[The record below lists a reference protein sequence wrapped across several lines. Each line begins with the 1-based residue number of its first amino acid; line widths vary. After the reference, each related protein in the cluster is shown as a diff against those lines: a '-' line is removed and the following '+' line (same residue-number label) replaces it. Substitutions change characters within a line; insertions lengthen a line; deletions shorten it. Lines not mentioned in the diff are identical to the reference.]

1 MPRSGPAAAAQ
12 TEKTMSKDRNDKTRR
27 QFLAT
32 STVLG
37 AAGALWSA
45 LPFTGQAGSAYA
57 TSQGGSMSADLILF
71 NGKLHTVDREKP
83 TATAVAIKGG
93 RFIAVGS
100 DAEAM
105 AHKGTTTQIIDLKQR
120 TVIPGLNDSHLHLI
134 RGGLNYN
141 LELRW
146 EGVPSV
152 ADALRMLK
160 DQAAR
165 TPTPQWVRVV
175 GGWNEFQFAEKR
187 MPTLEE
193 INQAAPDTP
202 VFLLHLYDRALLNR
216 AALNAVGYTK
226 ETPNPPGGEI
236 QRDKFGNPTGM
247 LIARPNAMILYAT
260 LAKGPKLPLEYQV
273 NSTRQFMR
281 ELNRLGLTS
290 AIDAGGGYQN
300 YPDDYQVIQEL
311 ADNNQLTV
319 RIAYNL
325 FTQKPKEELADFK
338 NWTSSVK
345 LHGGN
350 DFFRHNGAGEM
361 LVFSAADFEDFL
373 EPRPDLPQTMEQEL
387 EPVVRHLVEQRWP
400 FRLHATYN
408 ESISRML
415 DVFEKV
421 NRDIPFNGLPW
432 FFDHAE
438 TITPQNIER
447 VRALGGGIAIQDRM
461 AFQGEYFVDRYG
473 AKAAEQ
479 TPPIKR
485 MLDMGV
491 PVGAGTD
498 ATRVSSYNPWTSL
511 YWLVSGKTVGGM
523 ALYPQGLS
531 RETALQLFTQGSAW
545 FSSEQGKKGQIKV
558 GQLADLAAL
567 SLDFFSVDEEAI
579 KGIESVLTIVD
590 GKVVYGAAEF
600 DKLGPPQVPVLPE
613 WSPVTKVPGHWRVGT
628 PSLAAVAHQCVG
640 PCGVHAHSHE
650 KARHST
656 VPVNDFQGFWGALGC
671 SCFAF

>member
-1 MPRSGPAAAAQ
+1 
-12 TEKTMSKDRNDKTRR
+12 
-27 QFLAT
+27 
-32 STVLG
+32 
-37 AAGALWSA
+37 
-45 LPFTGQAGSAYA
+45 
-57 TSQGGSMSADLILF
+57 MSADLILF
-71 NGKLHTVDREKP
+71 NGQFHTVDREKP
-83 TATAVAIKGG
+83 LASAVAIKDG
-93 RFIAVGS
+93 RFVAVGN

-105 AHKGTTTQIIDLKQR
+105 ALKGSATQVVDMKGR
-120 TVIPGLNDSHLHLI
+120 CVIPGLNDSHLHLI

-146 EGVPSV
+146 EGVPSL

-160 DQAAR
+160 DQADR

-202 VFLLHLYDRALLNR
+202 VFILHLYDRALLNR
-216 AALNAVGYTK
+216 AALRVAGYTRD
-226 ETPNPPGGEI
+226 TPNPPGGEI
-236 QRDKFGNPTGM
+236 VRDSNGNPTGM
-247 LIARPNAMILYAT
+247 LVARPNAMILYST

-290 AIDAGGGYQN
+290 AIDAGGGFQN
-300 YPDDYQVIQEL
+300 YPDDYQVIEQL
-311 ADNNQLTV
+311 AKDDQLTV

-325 FTQKPKEELADFK
+325 FTQKPKEELTDFQ
-338 NWTSSVK
+338 NWTGSVK
-345 LHGGN
+345 LHQGD
-350 DFFRHNGAGEM
+350 DFLRHNGAGEM

-421 NRDIPFNGLPW
+421 NSDIPFNGLPW

-447 VRALGGGIAIQDRM
+447 VKALGGGIAIQDRM

-473 AKAAEQ
+473 KQAAEA

-485 MLDMGV
+485 MLAEGV

-511 YWLVSGKTVGGM
+511 YWMVSGRTVGGL
-523 ALYPQGLS
+523 ALYEEGLPRS
-531 RETALQLFTQGSAW
+531 TALELFTHGSAW
-545 FSSEQGKKGQIKV
+545 FSSEQGKKGQIRV

-567 SLDFFSVDEEAI
+567 SADFFSVEEEAI
-579 KGIESVLTIVD
+579 KWIESVMTVVGGKIV
-590 GKVVYGAAEF
+590 YAAGDFE
-600 DKLGPPQVPVLPE
+600 DLGPRSIPVLPD
-613 WSPVTKVPGHWRVGT
+613 WSPVVKVPGHWRPNSPLQAQV
-628 PSLAAVAHQCVG
+628 HQCSG
-640 PCGVHAHSHE
+640 PCAVHTHSHE
-650 KARHST
+650 KARMSNA
-656 VPVNDFQGFWGALGC
+656 PVSDFAGFWGAFGC

>member
-1 MPRSGPAAAAQ
+1 
-12 TEKTMSKDRNDKTRR
+12 
-27 QFLAT
+27 
-32 STVLG
+32 
-37 AAGALWSA
+37 
-45 LPFTGQAGSAYA
+45 
-57 TSQGGSMSADLILF
+57 MSADLILF
-71 NGKLHTVDREKP
+71 NGRIHTVDRDKRS
-83 TATAVAIKGG
+83 ATAVAIKDG
-93 RFIAVGS
+93 RFTAVGS

-105 AHKGTTTQIIDLKQR
+105 AQRGGATQLIDLDQR

-146 EGVPSV
+146 EGVPSL

-160 DQAAR
+160 DQAER
-165 TPTPQWVRVV
+165 TPAPQWVRVV

-193 INQAAPDTP
+193 INRAAPDTP
-202 VFLLHLYDRALLNR
+202 VFVLHLYDRALLNR
-216 AALNAVGYTK
+216 AALKAVGYTK
-226 ETPNPPGGEI
+226 DTPNPPGGEV
-236 QRDKFGNPTGM
+236 QRDSKGEPTGM
-247 LIARPNAMILYAT
+247 LIARPNATILYAT

-300 YPDDYQVIQEL
+300 YPDDYAVIQEL
-311 ADNNQLTV
+311 AKQGQLSI

-325 FTQKPKEELADFK
+325 FTQKPKEELSDFK
-338 NWTSSVK
+338 NWSQIVK
-345 LHGGN
+345 PGDGD

-421 NRDIPFNGLPW
+421 DRDIPFNGLPW

-473 AKAAEQ
+473 AQAAEK
-479 TPPIKR
+479 TPPIQR
-485 MLDMGV
+485 MLGEGV

-511 YWLVSGKTVGGM
+511 YWLVSGRTVGGM

-531 RETALQLFTQGSAW
+531 RDVALELFTHGSAW

-558 GQLADLAAL
+558 GQLADLVAL
-567 SLDFFSVDEEAI
+567 SADYFSVDEESI
-579 KGIESVLTIVD
+579 KWIESVLTVVG
-590 GKVVYGAAEF
+590 GKVVYGAGEF
-600 DKLGPPQVPVLPE
+600 DKLGPPALPVLPE
-613 WSPVTKVPGHWRVGT
+613 WSPVAKVPGHWR
-628 PSLAAVAHQCVG
+628 PAAPLAGQVHQCLG
-640 PCGVHAHSHE
+640 ACGVHAHSHE
-650 KARHST
+650 RARQST
-656 VPVNDFQGFWGALGC
+656 VPVSDFQGFWGALGC